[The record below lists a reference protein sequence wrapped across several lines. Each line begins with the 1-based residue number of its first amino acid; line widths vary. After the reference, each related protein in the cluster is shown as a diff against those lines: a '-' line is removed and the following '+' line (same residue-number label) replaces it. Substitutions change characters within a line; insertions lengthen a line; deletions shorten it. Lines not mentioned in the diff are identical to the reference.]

1 MNSNVPIARWCR
13 NYGYCSFDH
22 RDAGAFDELF
32 FRSLPRANEGC
43 QVSMFE
49 DELATYPAAAWIA
62 VG

>member
-1 MNSNVPIARWCR
+1 MNSNVRIARWCR
-13 NYGYCSFDH
+13 NYGYCSFGH

-32 FRSLPRANEGC
+32 SVRANEGR